1 MRIQSMM
8 IYITF
13 LKICPNNDKF
23 IGTLFS
29 KLDEAYTNDE

>member
-1 MRIQSMM
+1 M

-13 LKICPNNDKF
+13 LKILSLKKG

-29 KLDEAYTNDE
+29 IYIYIYILVNLSQF